1 MNDKLKDMLE
11 YYRTQSELS
20 DPGDFDYLYE
30 GLPDD
35 IPSLIKAVQNVIL
48 HFFWVYTDQNYGIS
62 LKDIASTGRN
72 PNEEHNLRKI
82 SDRLAKFVALK
93 DEPIIVPREFTERTV
108 GNCRDYSLLLISI
121 LRHKGIPARERSG
134 VASYLHPPP
143 KKFFEDHFVC
153 EYWNEEEQ
161 KWFLVDAQIDDLQRK
176 AMKVTFDTCDVP
188 RDGFLGAGLSWTK
201 IREGKIAPEQI
212 GVGPYLGE
220 KFARYKLIQDL
231 ASINKIEVM
240 AWEHWGIWSSSEEL
254 TPELYEMMD
263 KLAQDIT
270 NSGDPEIFFKLKE
283 LFENDIIFKVPENYK
298 YNTANFDY

>member
-1 MNDKLKDMLE
+1 MSDKLKDMLE

-143 KKFFEDHFVC
+143 KKFLKIILFVSTGTKK
-153 EYWNEEEQ
+153 N
-161 KWFLVDAQIDDLQRK
+161 RN
-176 AMKVTFDTCDVP
+176 
-188 RDGFLGAGLSWTK
+188 GF
-201 IREGKIAPEQI
+201 
-212 GVGPYLGE
+212 
-220 KFARYKLIQDL
+220 
-231 ASINKIEVM
+231 
-240 AWEHWGIWSSSEEL
+240 
-254 TPELYEMMD
+254 
-263 KLAQDIT
+263 
-270 NSGDPEIFFKLKE
+270 
-283 LFENDIIFKVPENYK
+283 
-298 YNTANFDY
+298 